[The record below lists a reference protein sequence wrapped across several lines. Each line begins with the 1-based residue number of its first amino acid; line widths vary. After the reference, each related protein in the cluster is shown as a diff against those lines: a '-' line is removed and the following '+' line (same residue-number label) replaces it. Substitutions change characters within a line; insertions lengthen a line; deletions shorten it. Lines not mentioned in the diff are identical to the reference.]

1 MKKPTIVLLCI
12 AALLVG
18 CATPGANPTLRA
30 TRTPVPPTATRT
42 PIPPTST
49 PTPVP
54 PTPTPTPLKVWIDPA
69 VPASLRDL
77 ASTALAR
84 EMPAPA
90 LSAAEADVRLGPGL
104 PATVGRWVYAVVAPF
119 PTYADDVRWEDVRSF
134 WVGKPA
140 ALAGLANDGQAP
152 ALFVTAETLAA
163 LQGLLGAPSPQ
174 APISVTSSSEL
185 VDAAW
190 ASRAHAWG
198 IVPFDELQ
206 PRWKVLSVDGASV
219 LDKAL
224 DVDQYPLTVDF
235 GLGGQEA
242 AALAGAF
249 LRGGKLATN
258 RDTERMTVV
267 IMTGVTA
274 MARAIA
280 ARMEEKGILYPTEK
294 VAALLKS
301 ADITHISNEIPF
313 TEKCPTPDA
322 HTKSLAFCS
331 SPRYMEVLKA
341 VGTDVIELTGN
352 HVHDYGAQA
361 LLDTL
366 DLYRQEGL
374 LYFGGGKDL
383 EEARKPLL
391 LEKNGNKVAFIG
403 CNPVGPPIAWAT
415 ADGPGAAPGDYDYM
429 HAQLNQLKTQVDVPI
444 ATLQYWEFE
453 LYEPTPQQRLDF
465 RGLVDAGAKIVS
477 GSQAH
482 QPQALEFYKDGFIH
496 YGLGNLFFD
505 QMWSTPTRQEF
516 IDRHVIYEGRHIS
529 TELYTYLL
537 EDYAQPRPMTAKERR
552 TLLATV
558 FKASGW

>member
-12 AALLVG
+12 AVLLAG
-18 CATPGANPTLRA
+18 CATPGASPTPRA
-30 TRTPVPPTATRT
+30 TRTPAPPTATRT

-69 VPASLRDL
+69 APVALRDL

-90 LSAAEADVRLGPGL
+90 LSAAKADVRLGPGL
-104 PATVGRWVYAVVAPF
+104 AATIGRWVYAVVVPF
-119 PTYADDVRWEDVRSF
+119 PTYADDVHWEDVRSF
-134 WVGKPA
+134 WTGKPV
-140 ALAGLANDGQAP
+140 ALAGLANDGKAP
-152 ALFVTAETLAA
+152 TLFVTAETLAA

-174 APISVTSSSEL
+174 APISVTSSAEL

-198 IVPFDELQ
+198 VVPFDELQ

-235 GLGGQEA
+235 GLEGQEA

-249 LRGGKLATN
+249 LRDGKLATN

-280 ARMEEKGILYPTEK
+280 ARMEEKGVLYPTEK

-341 VGTDVIELTGN
+341 VGADVIELTGN

-366 DLYRQEGL
+366 EMYRQEGL
-374 LYFGGGKDL
+374 PYFGGGKDL

-391 LEKNGNKVAFIG
+391 MEKNGNKLAFIG

-415 ADGPGAAPGDYDYM
+415 ADGPGAAPGDYEYL
-429 HAQLNQLKTQVDVPI
+429 HAQLSQLKTQVDVTI

-453 LYEPTPQQRLDF
+453 LYEPTPQQRVDF
-465 RGLVDAGAKIVS
+465 RGLVDAGARIVS

-516 IDRHVIYEGRHIS
+516 IDRHVIYQGRYVS

-552 TLLATV
+552 ALLETV